1 MAGIGFRLREMA
13 TRKTFGE
20 WLKLYTYS
28 AVVFSGPWLIS
39 ILALAALSIFAL
51 PAMQEH
57 DVRLFTVTI
66 VYCYCFSL
74 ITTGMIQLVVTRYVS
89 DQFYRRNPDAVVP
102 TFVGAV
108 TVTTLVQTVTG
119 SVALF
124 FADVDFVY
132 KVAALGIYVTVSVIW
147 VEMLFLSA
155 AKDYANIVIAFA
167 VGYLA
172 SFFGAQALGAVFK
185 VQGLA
190 IGFLIGQ
197 VLLMALLMHRIF
209 AEYRFGQG
217 FNFDFVGH
225 FRVYPTLAFAGVA
238 YNAAIWIDKI
248 ILWYSP
254 SGLQIHSYFYTH
266 FPYDSATFLAYVTI
280 VPTLSVFL
288 LRIETDFYMRYKN
301 YYGTILQKAPLDVIL
316 QRKREMIDVLRSALY
331 TVLVYQG
338 IVTAGA
344 FIVMPFLVTLI
355 GVDPAYTPIF
365 RVATLGAFFHAG
377 LLVLMILVLYFD
389 FRGTALIVSLVFFL
403 TNFTFTLLTTG
414 MGDWALGWGYT
425 SSCILT
431 LALGV
436 FMLMNRLKNLEYL
449 TFMRQ
454 PMR

>member
-28 AVVFSGPWLIS
+28 AVIFSGPWLIS

-51 PAMQEH
+51 PAMQEQ

-74 ITTGMIQLVVTRYVS
+74 IATGVIQLVVTRYVS
-89 DQFYRRNPDAVVP
+89 DQFYMRNPDAVVP
-102 TFVGAV
+102 TFVGAIAV
-108 TVTTLVQTVTG
+108 TVLFQTVTG
-119 SVALF
+119 TVFLF
-124 FADVDFVY
+124 FADVDFLY

-155 AKDYANIVIAFA
+155 AKDYANIVISFGI
-167 VGYLA
+167 GYLL
-172 SFFGAQALGAVFK
+172 SFFGAQVLGALFG

-190 IGFLIGQ
+190 IGFLVGQ

-217 FNFDFVGH
+217 FDFQFLGH
-225 FRVYPTLAFAGVA
+225 FRLYPTLAGAGVA

-254 SGLQIHSYFYTH
+254 SGLHIHSFFYTH
-266 FPYDSATFLAYVTI
+266 FPYDSAMFVAYITI

-288 LRIETDFYMRYKN
+288 LRIETDFYLRYKN

-316 QRKREMIDVLRSALY
+316 ARKREMLDVLKSALY

-338 IVTAGA
+338 TVTAAA
-344 FIVMPFLVTLI
+344 FIAMPLLVTLI
-355 GVDPAYTPIF
+355 GVDPAFTPIF
-365 RVATLGAFFHAG
+365 RVATIGAFFHAG
-377 LLVLMILVLYFD
+377 LLVLMIIVLYFD
-389 FRGTALIVSLVFFL
+389 FRGTALIVSVVFFL
-403 TNFTFTLLTTG
+403 TNGTFTLLTTG
-414 MGDWALGWGYT
+414 MPDWTLGWGYAA
-425 SSCILT
+425 SCILT
-431 LALGV
+431 LALGM
-436 FMLMNRLKNLEYL
+436 FMLLNRLRHLEYL